1 MGEMKR
7 LWAAVSIL
15 AALLAA
21 ALGTGWWVD
30 GLTAD
35 YVSRLEQ
42 AQAMSERGDWER
54 AAQVTGGVIP
64 ELAGEELLAPCPAAT
79 QRHGPGAAP
88 VPLGGRVPEAGRDG
102 PVRSRQRPAH
112 RPAELLAEMED
123 PSLENVL

>member
-42 AQAMSERGDWER
+42 AQAVEEYLKLEEMDQY
-54 AAQVTGGVIP
+54 AAANAQLIAQ
-64 ELAGEELLAPCPAAT
+64 L
-79 QRHGPGAAP
+79 
-88 VPLGGRVPEAGRDG
+88 
-102 PVRSRQRPAH
+102 
-112 RPAELLAEMED
+112 ELLAEMED

>member
-35 YVSRLEQ
+35 YVSRLE
-42 AQAMSERGDWER
+42 
-54 AAQVTGGVIP
+54 
-64 ELAGEELLAPCPAAT
+64 
-79 QRHGPGAAP
+79 
-88 VPLGGRVPEAGRDG
+88 
-102 PVRSRQRPAH
+102 
-112 RPAELLAEMED
+112 
-123 PSLENVL
+123 